1 MKLSPKKKGQI
12 YDLVHIMIRERRRE
26 IQENYLPTTLSDDLR
41 NKVDYQIA
49 QLEVP
54 LAQAIMK
61 LLQGKSK
68 EQL

>member
-1 MKLSPKKKGQI
+1 MKLSAKKKGQI
-12 YDLVHIMIRERRRE
+12 YDLVHLMIRERRRE
-26 IQENYLPTTLSDDLR
+26 IRENYLPTTLSEDLR

-54 LAQAIMK
+54 LAQKIMI

-68 EQL
+68 E